1 MSSYKIFDICGTLY
15 NSNTT
20 MDFCEW
26 RCDSLILKSL
36 LRLSKTLPLK
46 VVNKILIKLF
56 HFDFIRVFHIYTLK
70 NQTVEQIKLDSLNFV
85 DAFLEFKK
93 IDQAHEQLVRFK
105 RDNILLVSA
114 TIEPV
119 AKAIAER
126 LGNIEYL
133 STTLDCE
140 SGVYLG
146 KISEDLL
153 GKKHQYFHDKKIDFI
168 MTDNKSD
175 YKLCLMSKE
184 INIVSKKKN
193 LAFWKSKKLK
203 NYKIIKVQ

>member
-1 MSSYKIFDICGTLY
+1 MPSYKIFDICGTLY

-70 NQTVEQIKLDSLNFV
+70 NKTVEQIKLDSLNFV

-93 IDQAHEQLVRFK
+93 IDEVHEQLARFQK
-105 RDNILLVSA
+105 EDILLVSA

-133 STTLDCE
+133 STTLDCDNE
-140 SGVYLG
+140 IYVG
-146 KISEDLL
+146 KILEDLL
-153 GKKHQYFHDKKIDFI
+153 GNKHQYFQGKKIDFI
-168 MTDNKSD
+168 ITDNKSD
-175 YKLCLMSKE
+175 YELCLMSKE
-184 INIVSKKKN
+184 INIVSKEKN
-193 LAFWKSKKLK
+193 VSFWESKKLK
-203 NYKIIKVQ
+203 NYKMIKVL